1 MAMAEARISRRAR
14 TGIGRFSFDVKHL
27 DKQYFDIEILACED
41 GDMPTQNRTPEPRA
55 AQRKYEAAVQA
66 YVEAG
71 GDESVQ
77 RVITAVYGL
86 TRKLDK
92 WYGRQLADLDLS
104 HGEWAVLAY
113 LAKAGDS
120 PVTPSQLADVANV
133 APSSMTHRLD
143 RMAQRGLVHRAPDPA
158 NRTRVLVTL
167 DTAGRDLFTAAVRE
181 ANVVE
186 SDALAG
192 LTTAQRETLASLLE
206 VVIGGLDDLETT

>member
-1 MAMAEARISRRAR
+1 MPAKKPSAASQSARR
-14 TGIGRFSFDVKHL
+14 
-27 DKQYFDIEILACED
+27 QY
-41 GDMPTQNRTPEPRA
+41 Q
-55 AQRKYEAAVQA
+55 AAVRA
-66 YVEAG
+66 YVAAG

-104 HGEWAVLAY
+104 HGEWAVLAH

-120 PVTPSQLADVANV
+120 PVTPTQLADVANV
-133 APSSMTHRLD
+133 AASSMTHRLD
-143 RMAQRGLVHRAPDPA
+143 RMAERGWLRREPDPA

-167 DTAGRDLFTAAVRE
+167 DTAGWELFTAAVRE

-186 SDALAG
+186 SDTLAG
-192 LTTAQRETLASLLE
+192 LTKAQRETLASLLE
-206 VVIGGLDDLETT
+206 IVIGSLDDLETA

>member
-1 MAMAEARISRRAR
+1 MPSRQRSAAPQSVQR
-14 TGIGRFSFDVKHL
+14 
-27 DKQYFDIEILACED
+27 QY
-41 GDMPTQNRTPEPRA
+41 Q
-55 AQRKYEAAVQA
+55 AAVRA
-66 YVEAG
+66 YVAAG

-92 WYGRQLADLDLS
+92 WYGRQLADLHLS

-113 LAKAGDS
+113 LAKSGDS

-133 APSSMTHRLD
+133 AASSMTHRLD
-143 RMAQRGLVHRAPDPA
+143 KMAGRGLVRREPDPS

-167 DTAGRDLFTAAVRE
+167 DTAGWELFTAAVRE

-186 SDALAG
+186 SDTLAG
-192 LTTAQRETLASLLE
+192 LTKAQRETLASLLE
-206 VVIGGLDDLETT
+206 VVIGGLDELETA